1 MKYSTEPKLRKYVK
15 GYFFYHLHKNLVTNM
30 LKNSVDTAAKT
41 GRDAAK
47 LLQKE

>member
-15 GYFFYHLHKNLVTNM
+15 RYFFYHLHKNLVTNM
-30 LKNSVDTAAKT
+30 LKNLVDTAAKT

-47 LLQKE
+47 LL